1 MTKKQKKM
9 LYRILAAAV
18 LFLACMFLAPIAAI
32 IPGAATSAALI
43 YVGVLM
49 LQGLKNVDFGDM
61 DQMLP
66 VAVMLIGMPI
76 SGSIGHA
83 IGLGLISYTVVKLL
97 SGKAKDVSA
106 LTYVISALFL
116 VKFFVVV

>member
-1 MTKKQKKM
+1 MFKKV
-9 LYRILAAAV
+9 LEYAGEYRKTTYAS
-18 LFLACMFLAPIAAI
+18 M
-32 IPGAATSAALI
+32 
-43 YVGVLM
+43 
-49 LQGLKNVDFGDM
+49 
-61 DQMLP
+61 
-66 VAVMLIGMPI
+66 AVMLIGMPI

-83 IGLGLISYTVVKLL
+83 IGLGLISYTFVKVF

>member
-49 LQGLKNVDFGDM
+49 LQGLKNVDFSDM

-66 VAVMLIGMPI
+66 VSIMLIGMPV

-83 IGLGLISYTVVKLL
+83 IGLGLISYTVVKVF
-97 SGKAKDVSA
+97 SGKAKDVSV
-106 LTYVISALFL
+106 LTYVISILFL
-116 VKFFVVV
+116 IKFFAVV